1 MAKNFDD
8 DIGVPY
14 ELPTGAPKQGEFEQ
28 FQYYQHPAG
37 LYIGFVGKLNS
48 KFKGADGKP
57 IASDMPGAVFDH
69 YQLTLWLTK
78 FLGSTTNPK
87 SEEIITT
94 SPTGNLLLPSRPTA
108 ECYYGLYIST
118 DPKRAWSMAKTF
130 EDWRIPGHAKYNII
144 QQSGKNMATKVI
156 NYNGFPAFYGLGIKF
171 ALTYKPESEKQS
183 RYIDGKIDFI
193 DMTKRIPFEK
203 LQEFESAVEIKVKA
217 EQSERASKKN
227 TYEAPPPADTDFDL
241 LATAEDSDNSLD
253 DFLK

>member
-1 MAKNFDD
+1 MANDFDA

-14 ELPTGAPKQGEFEQ
+14 ELPDNAPKQGEFEQ

-57 IASDMPGAVFDH
+57 IAPDMPGAVFDH
-69 YQLTLWLTK
+69 YQLALWVTK

-94 SPTGNLLLPSRPTA
+94 SPNGSLILPLRPTM

-144 QQSGKNMATKVI
+144 QQSGKNMATKVV
-156 NYNGFPAFYGLGIKF
+156 NYNGFPAYYGLGIKF

-183 RYIDGKIDFI
+183 RYIDGKIDLI

-203 LQEFESAVEIKVKA
+203 LQEFETAVEIKVKS
-217 EQSERASKKN
+217 EQSERASKKDN
-227 TYEAPPPADTDFDL
+227 YVAETPPDTNFDL
-241 LATAEDSDNSLD
+241 LNTGDSDSDLN